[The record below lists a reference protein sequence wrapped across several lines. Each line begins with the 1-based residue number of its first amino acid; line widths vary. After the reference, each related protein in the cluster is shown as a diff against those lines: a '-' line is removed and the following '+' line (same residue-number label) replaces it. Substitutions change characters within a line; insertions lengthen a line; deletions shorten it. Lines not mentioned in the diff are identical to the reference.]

1 MTSSRPHRILES
13 VIAVEAIALIVYLL
27 VPVVKRMEIGA
38 RAQAIARDVQVVER
52 AATFAQGERG
62 EWPADGEPGERPTAL
77 EAYLPE
83 SFRFDRGAYRID
95 WERWPLSDGLASDAR
110 TGDLIGVSVETEDPR
125 IAAAIVARLGGSRP
139 HFTVGDRTTFVIAN
153 TLKAE

>member
-1 MTSSRPHRILES
+1 MAGAALRLRPRRLPHRLG
-13 VIAVEAIALIVYLL
+13 AL
-27 VPVVKRMEIGA
+27 A
-38 RAQAIARDVQVVER
+38 
-52 AATFAQGERG
+52 
-62 EWPADGEPGERPTAL
+62 
-77 EAYLPE
+77 
-83 SFRFDRGAYRID
+83 
-95 WERWPLSDGLASDAR
+95 LSDGLASDAR